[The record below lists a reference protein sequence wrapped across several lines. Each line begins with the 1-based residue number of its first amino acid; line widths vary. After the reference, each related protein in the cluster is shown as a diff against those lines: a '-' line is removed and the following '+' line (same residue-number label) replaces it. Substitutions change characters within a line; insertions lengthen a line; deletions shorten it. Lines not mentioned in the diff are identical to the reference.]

1 MCYCGD
7 IEPFMSNPEFVIL
20 IHPKETRKAINT
32 GRMAFLAIKNSVLIV
47 GNDVTDDPA
56 LNRILTAPNKRCFL
70 LFPGPDAVDL
80 SEISAVP
87 SPSEFESQAKTD
99 VFIILDATW
108 TMAKKMLR
116 LSANLQALPQVMFRP
131 PHPSR
136 FIIREQPGLICFST
150 IETIHHIIEKR
161 GSPAAGDH
169 HRLLQI
175 FDNMVKKQIDYE
187 LASRGSGDA

>member
-1 MCYCGD
+1 M
-7 IEPFMSNPEFVIL
+7 
-20 IHPKETRKAINT
+20 
-32 GRMAFLAIKNSVLIV
+32 LIV

-161 GSPAAGDH
+161 GSPAAGHH

-187 LASRGSGDA
+187 LAKRASVDSADA